1 MIASSYRSPNKRGWK
16 KQRGG
21 DALLEKGFAINRRAS
36 LSERVG
42 VDIPTRNSPKNLY
55 SLRMFEKM
63 F

>member
-1 MIASSYRSPNKRGWK
+1 MSPNKIGWT

-21 DALLEKGFAINRRAS
+21 DVQLEKYFTINRRAS

-55 SLRMFEKM
+55 SLRMFK
-63 F
+63 

>member
-1 MIASSYRSPNKRGWK
+1 MSPNKRGWK

-42 VDIPTRNSPKNLY
+42 VDIPTRNSPKNLC
-55 SLRMFEKM
+55 SLRMF
-63 F
+63 

>member
-1 MIASSYRSPNKRGWK
+1 MSKIASTCMSPNKRGWK

-21 DALLEKGFAINRRAS
+21 DVQLEKYFTINRRVS

-55 SLRMFEKM
+55 SLRMFK
-63 F
+63 